1 MDTMDIRKRE
11 EVEDEQVE
19 VEQQLPPEL
28 IQLAGALL
36 QAFLTGDRESV
47 EALYEMYHE
56 PDKFVQ
62 RQREA
67 IKQMLRELLDE
78 GKITAEQAQ
87 QLQQELDNQAGE
99 GKTTS
104 ETNPADEPKPAD
116 AQAVQTPPANEQVV
130 IPENQ
135 QRAVNPKGKT
145 LHEILG
151 ITR

>member
-1 MDTMDIRKRE
+1 MDTMDVRKRE
-11 EVEDEQVE
+11 ELEDEQEE

-62 RQREA
+62 RQRNAVKE
-67 IKQMLRELLDE
+67 MLRELLAD
-78 GKITAEQAQ
+78 GKISAEEAQ
-87 QLQQELDNQAGE
+87 QIQSELDNQSGE
-99 GKTTS
+99 KK
-104 ETNPADEPKPAD
+104 PADE
-116 AQAVQTPPANEQVV
+116 QAVQTPPAEQDVA

-135 QRAVNPKGKT
+135 QRNINPKGKT
-145 LHEILG
+145 LHEIMG

>member
-11 EVEDEQVE
+11 EEEQEGVDE
-19 VEQQLPPEL
+19 QLPPEL

-56 PDKFVQ
+56 PDKYVA
-62 RQREA
+62 RQRDALKE
-67 IKQMLRELLDE
+67 MLRELLAD
-78 GKITAEQAQ
+78 GKITAEEAQ
-87 QLQQELDNQAGE
+87 QIQSELDNQSGE
-99 GKTTS
+99 KK
-104 ETNPADEPKPAD
+104 PADE
-116 AQAVQTPPANEQVV
+116 QAVQTPPANEQNVA

-145 LHEILG
+145 LHEIMG

>member
-11 EVEDEQVE
+11 EEEEQDG

-28 IQLAGALL
+28 IQLAGVLL

-56 PDKFVQ
+56 PDKYVA
-62 RQREA
+62 RQRDALKE
-67 IKQMLRELLDE
+67 MLRELLAD
-78 GKITAEQAQ
+78 GKITAEEAQ
-87 QLQQELDNQAGE
+87 QIQSELENQSGE
-99 GKTTS
+99 K
-104 ETNPADEPKPAD
+104 KPAEE
-116 AQAVQTPPANEQVV
+116 QAVQTPPAGQDVA

-135 QRAVNPKGKT
+135 QRNINPKGKT
-145 LHEILG
+145 LHEIMG

>member
-1 MDTMDIRKRE
+1 MDTMDVRKRE
-11 EVEDEQVE
+11 ELEDEQEE

-56 PDKFVQ
+56 PDKFVE
-62 RQREA
+62 RQRNAVKE
-67 IKQMLRELLDE
+67 MLRELLAD
-78 GKITAEQAQ
+78 GKISAEEAQ
-87 QLQQELDNQAGE
+87 QIQSELDNQSGD
-99 GKTTS
+99 KK
-104 ETNPADEPKPAD
+104 PADE
-116 AQAVQTPPANEQVV
+116 QAVQTPPAEQQME

-135 QRAVNPKGKT
+135 QRAINPRGKT
-145 LHEILG
+145 LHEIMG

>member
-11 EVEDEQVE
+11 EVEDEQDG

-56 PDKFVQ
+56 PDKYVA
-62 RQREA
+62 RQRDALKE
-67 IKQMLRELLDE
+67 MLRELLAD
-78 GKITAEQAQ
+78 GKITAEEAQ
-87 QLQQELDNQAGE
+87 QIQSELDNQSGE
-99 GKTTS
+99 K
-104 ETNPADEPKPAD
+104 KPAEE
-116 AQAVQTPPANEQVV
+116 QAVQTPPAEQQQMA

-135 QRAVNPKGKT
+135 QRNINPKGKT
-145 LHEILG
+145 LHEIMG

>member
-1 MDTMDIRKRE
+1 MDTMDTMDVRKRE
-11 EVEDEQVE
+11 ETEQDEQDGTVE
-19 VEQQLPPEL
+19 QLPPEL

-62 RQREA
+62 RQRNALKE
-67 IKQMLRELLDE
+67 MLRELLAE
-78 GKITAEQAQ
+78 GKISAEEAQ
-87 QLQQELDNQAGE
+87 QVQQELDNQAGE
-99 GKTTS
+99 
-104 ETNPADEPKPAD
+104 NKPAD
-116 AQAVQTPPANEQVV
+116 AQAVQTPPANEQEVV

-145 LHEILG
+145 LHEIMG

>member
-11 EVEDEQVE
+11 EEEQDGA
-19 VEQQLPPEL
+19 EQQLPPEL

-67 IKQMLRELLDE
+67 VKEMLRELLAD
-78 GKITAEQAQ
+78 GKISAEEAQ
-87 QLQQELDNQAGE
+87 QIQSELDNQSGE
-99 GKTTS
+99 KK
-104 ETNPADEPKPAD
+104 PADE
-116 AQAVQTPPANEQVV
+116 QAVQTPSADEQDVA

-135 QRAVNPKGKT
+135 QRNINPRGKT
-145 LHEILG
+145 LHEIMG

>member
-11 EVEDEQVE
+11 EEEQEGVDE
-19 VEQQLPPEL
+19 QLPPEL

-56 PDKFVQ
+56 PDKFVE
-62 RQREA
+62 RQRNAVKE
-67 IKQMLRELLDE
+67 MLRELLAD
-78 GKITAEQAQ
+78 GKISAEEAQ
-87 QLQQELDNQAGE
+87 QIQQEIDNQSGE
-99 GKTTS
+99 KK
-104 ETNPADEPKPAD
+104 PADE
-116 AQAVQTPPANEQVV
+116 QAVQTPSADEQDVA

-135 QRAVNPKGKT
+135 QRSVNPRGKT
-145 LHEILG
+145 LHEIMG

>member
-11 EVEDEQVE
+11 EVEDEQE
-19 VEQQLPPEL
+19 DVEQQLPPEL

-67 IKQMLRELLDE
+67 LKEMLRELLAD
-78 GKITAEQAQ
+78 GKISAEEAQ
-87 QLQQELDNQAGE
+87 QIQQEIDQSGE
-99 GKTTS
+99 NK
-104 ETNPADEPKPAD
+104 PADE
-116 AQAVQTPPANEQVV
+116 QAVQTPPAEQDVV

-135 QRAVNPKGKT
+135 QRAINPKGKT
-145 LHEILG
+145 LHEIMG

>member
-11 EVEDEQVE
+11 EEEEQDGA
-19 VEQQLPPEL
+19 EQQLPPEL

-56 PDKFVQ
+56 PDKFVE
-62 RQREA
+62 RQRNAVKE
-67 IKQMLRELLDE
+67 MLRELLAD
-78 GKITAEQAQ
+78 GKISAEEAQ
-87 QLQQELDNQAGE
+87 QIQSELDNQSGE
-99 GKTTS
+99 NK
-104 ETNPADEPKPAD
+104 PADE
-116 AQAVQTPPANEQVV
+116 QAVQTPSAEQDVA

-135 QRAVNPKGKT
+135 QRNINPKGKT
-145 LHEILG
+145 LHEIMG